1 MQQLPYDG
9 AYPHPCFIGWYTDW
23 CIFEEYFHQN
33 VYFQVSALGLNFG
46 GKFKSR
52 RDHRFP
58 PIRCDEIQSQFQT
71 SWLNIFRT
79 TFQKGIWIEIPFPE
93 ASFSH
98 IICTKSNYSQQS
110 KLDWKLGRSA
120 ACVECNIKNVFKC
133 YEFCSALGFSDFSSK
148 ADLHPTA
155 SANGLFYCTLTEAE
169 LHILKN
175 LAMISWVVFNS
186 RAKWISSQREIFLK
200 IPMSWDKI

>member
-9 AYPHPCFIGWYTDW
+9 ANPDPCFIGWYTDW
-23 CIFEEYFHQN
+23 CIFEVYFHQN

-71 SWLNIFRT
+71 SWLNIFWT
-79 TFQKGIWIEIPFPE
+79 TFQKGIWIEIPFPK
-93 ASFSH
+93 ASFSR

-110 KLDWKLGRSA
+110 KLDWKLGHSA
-120 ACVECNIKNVFKC
+120 AFIECYIKMSSNIMNFVQHLNFQI
-133 YEFCSALGFSDFSSK
+133 SALRQISTPLPLQMVCFTAHLRRLNYTFSK
-148 ADLHPTA
+148 TWQWYL
-155 SANGLFYCTLTEAE
+155 G
-169 LHILKN
+169 
-175 LAMISWVVFNS
+175 
-186 RAKWISSQREIFLK
+186 
-200 IPMSWDKI
+200 